1 MGRAQR
7 EKGKRGEREVSQ
19 ILREHGYEDA
29 HRGVQYQGG
38 PQSPDVVGMPGIHI
52 EVKRT
57 EKPRLY
63 EYMAQAEKDAGE
75 NEVPVV
81 VHRQNGKKWLAILPF
96 EDFVKMRR
104 IIDGLE
110 ESADPEPDRGDA
122 VQDS

>member
-1 MGRAQR
+1 MGKAER

-19 ILREHGYEDA
+19 ILRENGYEDA

-38 PQSPDVVGMPGIHI
+38 PESPDVVGMPGVHI

-57 EKPRLY
+57 ERLRVY
-63 EYMAQAEKDAGE
+63 EYIEQAEGDADE
-75 NEVPVV
+75 DEVPVV

-96 EDFVKMRR
+96 MDFVKMRR

-110 ESADPEPDRGDA
+110 ESAEPEPDRGNA

>member
-1 MGRAQR
+1 MGKAER

-19 ILREHGYEDA
+19 ILRENGYEDA

-38 PQSPDVVGMPGIHI
+38 PESPDVVGMPGVHI

-57 EKPRLY
+57 ERPRIY
-63 EYMAQAEKDAGE
+63 EYMEQAEGDADE
-75 NEVPVV
+75 DEVPVV

-96 EDFVKMRR
+96 TDFIKMRR

-110 ESADPEPDRGDA
+110 ESAEPEPDRGNA